1 MYQEIQPP
9 DSLKNIFPDLTL
21 DIELR
26 KKERQRNSSANEV
39 FLQAKGLLESELAQT
54 IKPDIFSGRKL
65 EYRATPPVT
74 FACNGQKASIQVK
87 EIIFLNTTTDHESN
101 FGEIVINLSIGEID
115 GESLQ
120 LFYLRKDVNPHW
132 NPLQMNDDTYSV
144 KNHKG
149 REATIDELEMLRETL
164 TFIGQSLRAV

>member
-1 MYQEIQPP
+1 MSQEIQPP
-9 DSLKNIFPDLTL
+9 DSLKNIFSDLIL

-39 FLQAKGLLESELAQT
+39 FLQAKGLLESDLAQI
-54 IKPDIFSGRKL
+54 IKPAEFSGRKL

-87 EIIFLNTTTDHESN
+87 ETIFLNTTTAHESN
-101 FGEIVINLSIGEID
+101 LGQIAIILSIGEID
-115 GESLQ
+115 RESLQ
-120 LFYLRKDVNPHW
+120 LFYLRKDINPHW
-132 NPLQMNDDTYSV
+132 NPVQMDDDTYSI

-149 REATIDELEMLRETL
+149 REATIDEIEMLRETL